1 MHDRRQ
7 PPASRY
13 GLRGSPVDEPKNERQ
28 NRTDQGSRS
37 DWKIERASRLHL
49 LRLGGVTHDEGR
61 ELGLDT
67 FWTHVFDLRHSPSLP
82 SILALGLVLLSSGGD
97 QKRNSPL
104 WSR

>member
-1 MHDRRQ
+1 MLWFESHLLSQ
-7 PPASRY
+7 LLSKKELLSSKEAY
-13 GLRGSPVDEPKNERQ
+13 FC
-28 NRTDQGSRS
+28 
-37 DWKIERASRLHL
+37 ASRLHL
-49 LRLGGVTHDEGR
+49 LRLGGVTHDEGQ